1 MDSWRELQKNSYIS
15 WVAKYEYE
23 KKKRI
28 EIEKKYEA
36 LVERIKDLAME
47 RYYYEK
53 LDEEWD
59 EERID
64 VIGQNGNTGDHYQ
77 YELWNYASEERIT
90 EEEKQ
95 KNLKEYLAKLKGDK
109 DETLENKQSYEIK
122 KET

>member
-59 EERID
+59 EERMD

>member
-47 RYYYEK
+47 SYYYER
-53 LDEEWD
+53 LEEDQEWD
-59 EERID
+59 EERMD

-95 KNLKEYLAKLKGDK
+95 KNLKEYLARLKGDK
-109 DETLENKQSYEIK
+109 DETLENK
-122 KET
+122 